1 MTVAQ
6 EPESVYPAQGSDM
19 SHAVRMARKV
29 PPSSDGTTSWFDWLS
44 ITTLPAEKHG
54 PSLKNALV
62 GSAAFC
68 KNMLN
73 NETLRDP
80 DLGVAHFKDVLRP
93 FYVKGV
99 NHVFLLRFLQLFRQ
113 YWGNQEFVQWIRR
126 FEVAVKRVTQA
137 WAGLADITVIVPI
150 DDADFP
156 ALLTDE
162 QKEML
167 RNLPA
172 AGALLLP
179 RRFQMQSLQ
188 NSVVVIMGASL
199 SQTIS

>member
-1 MTVAQ
+1 M
-6 EPESVYPAQGSDM
+6 
-19 SHAVRMARKV
+19 
-29 PPSSDGTTSWFDWLS
+29 
-44 ITTLPAEKHG
+44 
-54 PSLKNALV
+54 
-62 GSAAFC
+62 
-68 KNMLN
+68 
-73 NETLRDP
+73 
-80 DLGVAHFKDVLRP
+80 
-93 FYVKGV
+93 
-99 NHVFLLRFLQLFRQ
+99 
-113 YWGNQEFVQWIRR
+113 
-126 FEVAVKRVTQA
+126 KRVTQA